1 MLNSTGRNLFAVGDG
16 HGNAAVISVARAG
29 FPKKSEAEGGEKVE
43 EVQGSG
49 DIKPLGAA
57 LLGLDGAHFSGHHF
71 QSCVDGRATVV
82 AETETV
88 AGQLDS
94 GTLDALAD
102 VSV

>member
-1 MLNSTGRNLFAVGDG
+1 MP
-16 HGNAAVISVARAG
+16 ARG
-29 FPKKSEAEGGEKVE
+29 FPKKSEAEGGKKVE
-43 EVQGSG
+43 EAQGSG